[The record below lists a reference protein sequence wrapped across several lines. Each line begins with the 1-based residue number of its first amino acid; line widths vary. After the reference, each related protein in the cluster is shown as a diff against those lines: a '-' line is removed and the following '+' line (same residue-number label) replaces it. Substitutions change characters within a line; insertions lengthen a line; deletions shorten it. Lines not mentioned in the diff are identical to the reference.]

1 MGRLCDVSNLRN
13 ICKISMSLKLTLH
26 FFGGRSPSWIEEG
39 RDVYLKRLSGSMEI
53 SVKEQGS
60 GKVAGSAGISEAS
73 KAVKNFLKGTNNSD
87 WVVAFDES
95 GQSVSSADLVMRLTA
110 WRSFG
115 KKIRLVVG
123 DADGLHES
131 VLERANEVISLSRLT
146 FPHHLARL
154 LVLEAIYRAES
165 IRIGHPYHR
174 S

>member
-1 MGRLCDVSNLRN
+1 MGRLCDLSHVRN
-13 ICKISMSLKLTLH
+13 ICKSSMSLKLTLN
-26 FFGGRSPSWIEEG
+26 FFGGRSPSWVKEG
-39 RDVYLKRLSGSMEI
+39 CDVYLKRLSGSMKI

-60 GKVAGSAGISEAS
+60 GKVAGSADISNVS
-73 KAVKNFLKGTNNSD
+73 KAEKNFLKGTNDSD
-87 WVVAFDES
+87 WVVVFDEG
-95 GQSVSSADLVMRLTA
+95 GQSVSSTDLVLRLSA
-110 WRSFG
+110 WRSLG

-123 DADGLHES
+123 DADGLNAL

-146 FPHHLARL
+146 FPHHLAKL

>member
-13 ICKISMSLKLTLH
+13 ICKFSMSLKLTLN
-26 FFGGRSPSWIEEG
+26 FFGGRAPSWVEEG
-39 RDVYLKRLSGSMEI
+39 CAVYLKRLSGSMEI
-53 SVKEQGS
+53 SIKEQRS
-60 GKVAGSAGISEAS
+60 DRVAGSAAISNAS

-87 WVVAFDES
+87 WVVVFDEG
-95 GQSVSSADLVMRLTA
+95 GQPVSSTDLVLRLAA

-123 DADGLHES
+123 DANGLNEL

-146 FPHHLARL
+146 FPHYIARL

>member
-1 MGRLCDVSNLRN
+1 MGRLCDLSNLRN
-13 ICKISMSLKLTLH
+13 ICKVSMSLKLTLN
-26 FFGGRSPSWIEEG
+26 FFGGRSPGWIEEG
-39 RDVYLKRLSGSMEI
+39 CAVYLKRLSGSMEI
-53 SVKEQGS
+53 NIKEQGS
-60 GKVAGSAGISEAS
+60 GKVAGSAGISNAS
-73 KAVKNFLKGTNNSD
+73 KAVKNFLKVTNNSD
-87 WVVAFDES
+87 WVVVFDEG
-95 GQSVSSADLVMRLTA
+95 GQLVSSTDLVLRLAA

-123 DADGLHES
+123 DADGLNEL

-146 FPHHLARL
+146 FPHHMARL

>member
-1 MGRLCDVSNLRN
+1 MGRLCDLSNLRN
-13 ICKISMSLKLTLH
+13 IYKISMSLKLTLN
-26 FFGGRSPSWIEEG
+26 FFGGRSPSWVEEG
-39 RDVYLKRLSGSMEI
+39 CAVYLKRLSGSMEI
-53 SVKEQGS
+53 SLREQGS
-60 GKVAGSAGISEAS
+60 GKVAGSAAMSNAS

-87 WVVAFDES
+87 WVVVFDEG
-95 GQSVSSADLVMRLTA
+95 GQSVSSTDLVLRLTA
-110 WRSFG
+110 WRSLG

-123 DADGLHES
+123 DADGLSEL

-174 S
+174 P

>member
-1 MGRLCDVSNLRN
+1 
-13 ICKISMSLKLTLH
+13 MSLKLTLN

-39 RDVYLKRLSGSMEI
+39 CAVYLKRLSGSMEI
-53 SVKEQGS
+53 SLKEQGS
-60 GKVAGSAGISEAS
+60 AKGVGSAGIANVS

-87 WVVAFDES
+87 WVVVFDEG
-95 GQSVSSADLVMRLTA
+95 GQSVSSTDLALRLTA

-146 FPHHLARL
+146 FPHHMARL

>member
-1 MGRLCDVSNLRN
+1 MGRLCDLSNLRDV
-13 ICKISMSLKLTLH
+13 CKISMSLKLTLN

-39 RDVYLKRLSGSMEI
+39 CNVYLKRLSGSMEI
-53 SVKEQGS
+53 SIKEQGS
-60 GKVAGSAGISEAS
+60 GKVAGSAGGFNAS
-73 KAVKNFLKGTNNSD
+73 KAVKSFLKGTNNSD
-87 WVVAFDES
+87 WVVVFDEG
-95 GQSVSSADLVMRLTA
+95 GQPISSSDLVLRLAA

-123 DADGLHES
+123 DSDGLNES
-131 VLERANEVISLSRLT
+131 GLERANEVISLSRLT
-146 FPHHLARL
+146 FPHHIARL

>member
-1 MGRLCDVSNLRN
+1 MGRLCDLSNLRN
-13 ICKISMSLKLTLH
+13 ICKISMSLKLTLN
-26 FFGGRSPSWIEEG
+26 FFGGRSPGWVEEG
-39 RDVYLKRLSGSMEI
+39 CDVYLKRLSGSMEI
-53 SVKEQGS
+53 SVNEQGS
-60 GKVAGSAGISEAS
+60 AKVVGSAGTSNAS

-87 WVVAFDES
+87 WVVAFDEG

-123 DADGLHES
+123 DADGLNEL

-146 FPHHLARL
+146 FPHHMARL

>member
-1 MGRLCDVSNLRN
+1 MGRLCDLSNLRN
-13 ICKISMSLKLTLH
+13 ICKISMSLKLTLN

-39 RDVYLKRLSGSMEI
+39 CDVYLKRLSGSMEI
-53 SVKEQGS
+53 SLKEQGS
-60 GKVAGSAGISEAS
+60 AKGVGSAGIANVS

-87 WVVAFDES
+87 WVVVFDEA
-95 GQSVSSADLVMRLTA
+95 GQSVSSMDLALRLTA

>member
-1 MGRLCDVSNLRN
+1 MGRLCDLSNLRN
-13 ICKISMSLKLTLH
+13 ICKISMSLKLTLN
-26 FFGGRSPSWIEEG
+26 FFGGRSPRWIEEG
-39 RDVYLKRLSGSMEI
+39 CDVYLKRLSGSLEI
-53 SVKEQGS
+53 SLKEQGS
-60 GKVAGSAGISEAS
+60 AKGVGSVGIANVS
-73 KAVKNFLKGTNNSD
+73 KAVKNFLNGTNNSD
-87 WVVAFDES
+87 WVVVFDE
-95 GQSVSSADLVMRLTA
+95 GGRSVSSTDLALRLTA

>member
-1 MGRLCDVSNLRN
+1 LGRLCDLSNLRN
-13 ICKISMSLKLTLH
+13 ICKISMSLKLTLN
-26 FFGGRSPSWIEEG
+26 FFGGRSPSWIQEG
-39 RDVYLKRLSGSMEI
+39 CDVYLKRLSGSMEI
-53 SVKEQGS
+53 SAKEQGS
-60 GKVAGSAGISEAS
+60 AKVVGSAGTSNAS
-73 KAVKNFLKGTNNSD
+73 KAVKNFLKGTTSSD
-87 WVVAFDES
+87 WVVVFDEG
-95 GQSVSSADLVMRLTA
+95 GQAVSSTDLALRLTA

-123 DADGLHES
+123 DSDGLNES

-146 FPHHLARL
+146 FPHHIARL

>member
-1 MGRLCDVSNLRN
+1 
-13 ICKISMSLKLTLH
+13 
-26 FFGGRSPSWIEEG
+26 
-39 RDVYLKRLSGSMEI
+39 MEI
-53 SVKEQGS
+53 NVKVRGS
-60 GKVAGSAGISEAS
+60 DKVARSAAISTAS
-73 KAVKNFLKGTNNSD
+73 KTVKNFLRGTNNSD
-87 WVVAFDES
+87 WVVVFDEG
-95 GQSVSSADLVMRLTA
+95 GQPVSSRDLVLRLTA

-123 DADGLHES
+123 DAGGLNEL

-146 FPHHLARL
+146 FPHHIARL

>member
-1 MGRLCDVSNLRN
+1 MGRLCDLSNLRN
-13 ICKISMSLKLTLH
+13 ICKISMSLKLILN

-39 RDVYLKRLSGSMEI
+39 CAVYLKRLSGLMEI
-53 SVKEQGS
+53 NIKEQGS
-60 GKVAGSAGISEAS
+60 SKVLGSAGISNTS

-87 WVVAFDES
+87 WVVVFDEG
-95 GQSVSSADLVMRLTA
+95 GQLVSSTDLALRLAA

-123 DADGLHES
+123 DADGLNEL
-131 VLERANEVISLSRLT
+131 VLERADEVISLSRLT
-146 FPHHLARL
+146 FPHHIARL
-154 LVLEAIYRAES
+154 LVLEAVYRAES

>member
-1 MGRLCDVSNLRN
+1 LGRLCDLPNLRN
-13 ICKISMSLKLTLH
+13 ICKISMSLKLTLN

-39 RDVYLKRLSGSMEI
+39 CDVYLKRLSGSMEI
-53 SVKEQGS
+53 SVNEQGS
-60 GKVAGSAGISEAS
+60 AKVVGSAGISNAS
-73 KAVKNFLKGTNNSD
+73 KAVKNFLKGTTKSD
-87 WVVAFDES
+87 WVVVFDEG
-95 GQSVSSADLVMRLTA
+95 GQAVSSTDLALRLTA

-123 DADGLHES
+123 ESDGLNES

-146 FPHHLARL
+146 FPHHIARL

>member
-13 ICKISMSLKLTLH
+13 ICKFSMALKLTLN

-39 RDVYLKRLSGSMEI
+39 CDVYLKRLSGSMEI
-53 SVKEQGS
+53 SLKEQGS
-60 GKVAGSAGISEAS
+60 AKAVGSAGISNAS
-73 KAVKNFLKGTNNSD
+73 KAVKNFLKGTKNSD
-87 WVVAFDES
+87 WVVAFDEG
-95 GQSVSSADLVMRLTA
+95 GQSVSSADLVTRLTA

-115 KKIRLVVG
+115 TKIRVVVG
-123 DADGLHES
+123 DADGLHAS

>member
-1 MGRLCDVSNLRN
+1 MGRLCDLSNLRN
-13 ICKISMSLKLTLH
+13 ICKISMSLKLTLN
-26 FFGGRSPSWIEEG
+26 FFGGRSPSWIDEG
-39 RDVYLKRLSGSMEI
+39 CDVYLKRLSGSMEI
-53 SVKEQGS
+53 SLKEQGS
-60 GKVAGSAGISEAS
+60 AKGVGSAGIANQS

-87 WVVAFDES
+87 WVVVFDEG
-95 GQSVSSADLVMRLTA
+95 GQSVSSTDLALRLTA

>member
-1 MGRLCDVSNLRN
+1 MGRLCDLSNLRN
-13 ICKISMSLKLTLH
+13 ICKISMSLQLTLN

-39 RDVYLKRLSGSMEI
+39 CDVYLKRLSGSMEI
-53 SVKEQGS
+53 SLKEQGS
-60 GKVAGSAGISEAS
+60 AKGVGSAGIANVS

-87 WVVAFDES
+87 WVVVFDEG
-95 GQSVSSADLVMRLTA
+95 GQSVSSTDLALRLTA

-123 DADGLHES
+123 DSDGLNES
-131 VLERANEVISLSRLT
+131 VLERANEVVPLSRLT
-146 FPHHLARL
+146 FPHHIARL

>member
-13 ICKISMSLKLTLH
+13 ICKFSMSLKLTLN
-26 FFGGRSPSWIEEG
+26 FFGGRSPSWVEEG
-39 RDVYLKRLSGSMEI
+39 CAVYLKRLSGSMEI
-53 SVKEQGS
+53 SIKEQGS
-60 GKVAGSAGISEAS
+60 DKVAGSAAISNAS
-73 KAVKNFLKGTNNSD
+73 KAVKNFLKGTNKSD
-87 WVVAFDES
+87 WVVVFDEG
-95 GQSVSSADLVMRLTA
+95 GQPVSSTDLVLRLAA

-123 DADGLHES
+123 DADGLNEL

-146 FPHHLARL
+146 FPHHIARL